1 MPLRAFFGGRELLAP
16 LMSDEEWLNLKAQ
29 RPKVRLCCCDSTG
42 YLRTSKL
49 GTKHFVHDKDRI
61 CNWAPETWQH
71 LLAKTEIVRVCQQFG
86 YDAKTEVSGSDW
98 RADVL
103 ATKTDRGQLIKLAF
117 EVQWSPQTLEETAA
131 RQAKYQ
137 RDGIRCCWL
146 FRKLPTSADFSCQDL
161 PMFKLWLESKD
172 ALMVDAST
180 RTLTLSEFMAAL
192 LSRHFKFASHY
203 RVRQIQQ
210 FKVVFL
216 AVICWRCQQQH
227 YLYYIPNAGYYSKC
241 GIKIDEG
248 AFGAF
253 DSNFW
258 LFRPELIQAVKNYL
272 KTEAGKTIRM
282 GEIKKRYS
290 KTVRRSYMSFGC
302 KKCDAIWGDH
312 FYFEAMSEAWYGYI
326 PTIELD
332 LQISLN
338 PPLNLNSRP
347 HWCYSPTGSFC
358 DIIEHETKQTTACY
372 C

>member
-1 MPLRAFFGGRELLAP
+1 
-16 LMSDEEWLNLKAQ
+16 
-29 RPKVRLCCCDSTG
+29 
-42 YLRTSKL
+42 
-49 GTKHFVHDKDRI
+49 
-61 CNWAPETWQH
+61 
-71 LLAKTEIVRVCQQFG
+71 
-86 YDAKTEVSGSDW
+86 
-98 RADVL
+98 
-103 ATKTDRGQLIKLAF
+103 
-117 EVQWSPQTLEETAA
+117 
-131 RQAKYQ
+131 
-137 RDGIRCCWL
+137 
-146 FRKLPTSADFSCQDL
+146 
-161 PMFKLWLESKD
+161 MFKLWLESKD
-172 ALMVDAST
+172 ALMVDAPT

-210 FKVVFL
+210 VKVVFF

-227 YLYYIPNAGYYSKC
+227 YLYYIPNASYYSEC
-241 GIKIDEG
+241 RIKIDEG

-258 LFRPELIQAVKNYL
+258 LFKPKLIQAVKNYL
-272 KTEAGKTIRM
+272 KTEAGQTIRM

-290 KTVRRSYMSFGC
+290 KTVRRSYMSFGYQ
-302 KKCDAIWGDH
+302 KCDAIWGNN

-326 PTIELD
+326 PTIQD

-358 DIIEHETKQTTACY
+358 DIIEQEETKQATACY